1 MIITR
6 KIQVFVC
13 EDDKNLRKEYYEKL
27 YNNRNVAVKV
37 ANMAVSHEFA
47 LDHKKTLGTRLLDF
61 GLISTKN
68 CFFLP

>member
-37 ANMAVSHEFA
+37 ANMAVNHEFA
-47 LDHKKTLGTRLLDF
+47 LDHKKTLGTRL
-61 GLISTKN
+61 
-68 CFFLP
+68 

>member
-1 MIITR
+1 MPVSIIEKNLITDELMIITR

-47 LDHKKTLGTRLLDF
+47 LDHKKTLGTRL
-61 GLISTKN
+61 
-68 CFFLP
+68 

>member
-1 MIITR
+1 MPVSIIEKNLITDELMIITR

-37 ANMAVSHEFA
+37 ANMAVRHEFA
-47 LDHKKTLGTRLLDF
+47 LDHKKTLGTRL
-61 GLISTKN
+61 
-68 CFFLP
+68 